1 MLGDH
6 WYSDALMHSIFIS
19 SFYVWS
25 VDITICFCLMPLSYV
40 KANEISK
47 TRFGRKL
54 LVSAA
59 RS

>member
-6 WYSDALMHSIFIS
+6 WYSDALMHSIFFS
-19 SFYVWS
+19 SFQS

>member
-19 SFYVWS
+19 SFYVQS
-25 VDITICFCLMPLSYV
+25 VDITICFCLMPLS
-40 KANEISK
+40 NEISK

>member
-19 SFYVWS
+19 SFYVQS
-25 VDITICFCLMPLSYV
+25 VDITICLSHV

-47 TRFGRKL
+47 MRFGRKL